1 MIVFNDKFHGQLI
14 SNAIPRRFNPISD
27 VVISNVSDEDG
38 RLLGGVT
45 FDGFTN
51 NCIFIHQAGFDKHW
65 LSKTML
71 WAAFDYPF
79 NQLKVAKL
87 AGTIPEHDKELLD
100 INRRLGFNVECRIRD
115 AYGTGDDMLILS
127 MTREEC
133 RWLNIKQSALRRNEV
148 THEQQ

>member
-1 MIVFNDKFHGQLI
+1 MIVFNDKQHGQII
-14 SNAIPRRFNPISD
+14 SDAIPRRFNPLYD

-45 FDGFTN
+45 FDGYTN

-79 NQLKVAKL
+79 NQLGVSKV

-100 INRRLGFNVECRIRD
+100 INLRLGFKEEGRIVD
-115 AYGTGDDMLILS
+115 AYGPGDAMLILS

-133 RWLNIKQSALRRNEV
+133 RWLSIKQSALRGNRGRS
-148 THEQQ
+148 